1 MRFLLDQ
8 GLPRSTVKHLAD
20 AGVTAEHVADIGVSS
35 ATDTAILE
43 AARNSGSIVVTLDA
57 DFHQLLAASGATT
70 LSVVRIRIEGLKG
83 DRLAK
88 ILLQVLARAGQEL
101 ATAAAISVTRSRI
114 RVRMLPI
121 AR

>member
-8 GLPRSTVKHLAD
+8 GLPRSTVKHFAD
-20 AGVTAEHVADIGVSS
+20 AGVTAEHVADIGMSS
-35 ATDTAILE
+35 ATDAAILE

-57 DFHQLLAASGATT
+57 DFHQLLAASGATMP
-70 LSVVRIRIEGLKG
+70 SVVRIRIEGLKG

-88 ILLQVLARAGQEL
+88 ILVQVLARAGKEL
-101 ATAAAISVTRSRI
+101 ATGAAISVTRSRI
-114 RVRMLPI
+114 RVRLLPI